1 MIAMTSSTARLPSE
15 LWNALAAPWNW
26 PLTPFGQRARRRL
39 RARCVS
45 TVAERRAR
53 LQAERDRHR
62 RQLAVVVD
70 RLRSDHLLSCAR
82 ACRAARP
89 SRRLRGRAL
98 PSGRRLPSQ
107 RRVLPLPP
115 PPWRRRRLEIEQR
128 QRRRIGLELRR
139 ELEQHLVF
147 VDRRVDR
154 RDPAR
159 AVGVVERVL
168 DLVGG
173 DAERRRLVAID
184 LDVDLRAG
192 DLEVARE
199 ILEARHVARAPFSA
213 LRDVAYSASRSGDC
227 IEN

>member
-1 MIAMTSSTARLPSE
+1 MTSSTARLPSE

-26 PLTPFGQRARRRL
+26 PLTRFGQRRARRL
-39 RARCVS
+39 RARRVRTSPSDAPGC
-45 TVAERRAR
+45 E
-53 LQAERDRHR
+53 AERDRDR

-70 RLRSDHLLSCAR
+70 RLRSDDL
-82 ACRAARP
+82 
-89 SRRLRGRAL
+89 RRVRERVERHDGPGVRGHRAL
-98 PSGRRLPSQ
+98 PLAAVVVAALTRRTVVLRRLVS
-107 RRVLPLPP
+107 VLRS
-115 PPWRRRRLEIEQR
+115 RRRRLEVEQR

-139 ELEQHLVF
+139 ELEQHLVL

-184 LDVDLRAG
+184 LR
-192 DLEVARE
+192 R
-199 ILEARHVARAPFSA
+199 
-213 LRDVAYSASRSGDC
+213 
-227 IEN
+227 